1 MQVIYLIIGF
11 IIIIKASD
19 FLVDAASSLALKLH
33 VPKMLIALTIVAFGT
48 CAPEIAISFR
58 SVATGDGEMAFANI
72 VGSCVVNVFLI
83 IGLAAFIRSIK
94 VKHATIKK
102 ELPLLLIITTV
113 FSILM
118 LDSIFNPFTFTDDT
132 FSRTDAVILI
142 LLFLLFVVYLVQMLF
157 KKSNDPEEGSGDIK
171 YSPIVSIIV
180 LIVSIILIIYSSDL
194 IINAAENIAQRLNIS
209 EKVITMFAIVVG
221 TSLPEMVMTV
231 TSAKKGEYDMAIGN
245 IIGTNIF
252 NICIVLGLPVL
263 IYGNVV
269 LTGFGI
275 VDIIA
280 TFLSSFM
287 LFIFARREKTID
299 KKEAIVMLA
308 IFAIYYIYLLVE
320 I

>member
-1 MQVIYLIIGF
+1 MQAIYLIIGF
-11 IIIIKASD
+11 VIIIKASD
-19 FLVDAASSLALKLH
+19 FLVDAASSLALKWH
-33 VPKMLIALTIVAFGT
+33 VPKILIALTIVAFGT

-58 SVATGDGEMAFANI
+58 SVATADGEMAFANI

-83 IGLAAFIRSIK
+83 IGLAAFLRPIK

-118 LDSIFNPFTFTDDT
+118 LDSIFNPFTDDT
-132 FSRTDAVILI
+132 FSRTDATILI
-142 LLFLLFVVYLVQMLF
+142 LLFLLFVIYLVQMLF
-157 KKSNDPEEGSGDIK
+157 KKTNEQDSGIQEIK
-171 YSPIVSIIV
+171 YGPILSAILLV
-180 LIVSIILIIYSSDL
+180 VSIILIIK
-194 IINAAENIAQRLNIS
+194 AAENIAQRLNIS

-263 IYGNVV
+263 IYGNVI

-280 TFLSSFM
+280 TFLSSFCV
-287 LFIFARREKTID
+287 LIFARSEKTID

>member
-11 IIIIKASD
+11 VIIIKASD
-19 FLVDAASSLALKLH
+19 FLVDAASSLALKWH

-83 IGLAAFIRSIK
+83 IGIAAFVRSIK

-113 FSILM
+113 FSILT
-118 LDSIFNPFTFTDDT
+118 LDSIFNSFTDDT

-142 LLFLLFVVYLVQMLF
+142 LLFLLFVVYLIQMLF
-157 KKSNDPEEGSGDIK
+157 KKSNEQDSGIQEIK
-171 YSPIVSIIV
+171 YGPILSAILLV
-180 LIVSIILIIYSSDL
+180 VSIILIIYSSDL
-194 IINAAENIAQRLNIS
+194 IINAAQNIAERLNIS

-287 LFIFARREKTID
+287 LFIFARSEKTID

>member
-11 IIIIKASD
+11 VIIIKASD
-19 FLVDAASSLALKLH
+19 FLVDAASSLALKWH

-83 IGLAAFIRSIK
+83 IGIAAFVRSIK

-118 LDSIFNPFTFTDDT
+118 LDSIFNPFTDDT

-157 KKSNDPEEGSGDIK
+157 KKSNEQDSGTQEIK
-171 YSPIVSIIV
+171 YGPILSVV
-180 LIVSIILIIYSSDL
+180 LLVVSIILIIYSSDL
-194 IINAAENIAQRLNIS
+194 IINAAQNIAQRLNIS

-269 LTGFGI
+269 LTRFGI

-287 LFIFARREKTID
+287 LFIFARSEKTID

>member
-1 MQVIYLIIGF
+1 M
-11 IIIIKASD
+11 
-19 FLVDAASSLALKLH
+19 
-33 VPKMLIALTIVAFGT
+33 
-48 CAPEIAISFR
+48 C
-58 SVATGDGEMAFANI
+58 
-72 VGSCVVNVFLI
+72 
-83 IGLAAFIRSIK
+83 IR
-94 VKHATIKK
+94 
-102 ELPLLLIITTV
+102 
-113 FSILM
+113 
-118 LDSIFNPFTFTDDT
+118 DS
-132 FSRTDAVILI
+132 
-142 LLFLLFVVYLVQMLF
+142 
-157 KKSNDPEEGSGDIK
+157 
-171 YSPIVSIIV
+171 
-180 LIVSIILIIYSSDL
+180 YSSDL
-194 IINAAENIAQRLNIS
+194 IINAAQNIAQRLNIS

-252 NICIVLGLPVL
+252 NVCIVLGLPVL

-287 LFIFARREKTID
+287 LFIFARSEKTID